1 ELSCLLTLRGI
12 DFDPVDHRIICFP
25 HVLNICSGHIT
36 DEYTAVDFASISE
49 AWVDALDG
57 NKVIDKDA
65 YIEALRHD
73 PIALGRDIVCTV
85 RASSLCRE
93 AFTDILKTG
102 NDKGWFVDEG
112 NNPVTL
118 PVVELLRDVRMR
130 WDSVYC
136 MINRLRTLK
145 QALDYFFLAAPHRDI
160 TDKQLDD
167 MDWQVLQDMEVVLE
181 VSIQWPTTCD
191 RGADRVH

>member
-1 ELSCLLTLRGI
+1 ELSRLLTLCGI
-12 DFDPVDHRIICFP
+12 DFDPVDCRIICFP
-25 HVLNICSGHIT
+25 HVLNICSGHVT
-36 DEYTAVDFASISE
+36 DEYTAVDFASISK

-57 NKVIDKDA
+57 NKVINKDA
-65 YIEALRHD
+65 YIEALQHD
-73 PIALGRDIVCTV
+73 PIALGHDIVRAV
-85 RASSLCRE
+85 RASSLRRE

-118 PVVELLRDVRMR
+118 PVVELLRDVRTH

-160 TDKQLDD
+160 ADKQLDD

-181 VSIQWPTTCD
+181 V
-191 RGADRVH
+191 

>member
-1 ELSCLLTLRGI
+1 
-12 DFDPVDHRIICFP
+12 VH
-25 HVLNICSGHIT
+25 
-36 DEYTAVDFASISE
+36 
-49 AWVDALDG
+49 
-57 NKVIDKDA
+57 
-65 YIEALRHD
+65 
-73 PIALGRDIVCTV
+73 
-85 RASSLCRE
+85 ASSLHCE

-118 PVVELLRDVRMR
+118 PVVELLHDVRTC

-145 QALDYFFLAAPHRDI
+145 QALDYFFLVALHRDI
-160 TDKQLDD
+160 ADKQLDD

-181 VSIQWPTTCD
+181 V
-191 RGADRVH
+191 